1 MTVYDM
7 GKNSSGWPEI
17 LVRGRA
23 GDRVRLLP
31 GELLNPDGTVT
42 RANAGAGPDDPVLF
56 NYILAGGEERWHPR
70 FTYYGFRYVQV
81 ETIPAKPGNPKP
93 QVLSLQTDFTHD
105 DVAVDGHFTSGV
117 KLLNQIHDLIDRAIL
132 SNLASVITDCPTRE
146 KLGWLEQTHL
156 AGYSIMDNYGVLK
169 LYEKV
174 ADDMGEAQLSNGLVP
189 GIAPEYV
196 AFVDAKGD
204 STNFRDSPEWAA
216 PASWPPGRP
225 ISSTATWRC

>member
-1 MTVYDM
+1 MRGYRNRP
-7 GKNSSGWPEI
+7 KNNQEKSD
-17 LVRGRA
+17 GRI
-23 GDRVRLLP
+23 DSRLRRFDKGREFCIDFSRSKLMP
-31 GELLNPDGTVT
+31 RPLLLIHGYSATGLD
-42 RANAGAGPDDPVLF
+42 
-56 NYILAGGEERWHPR
+56 
-70 FTYYGFRYVQV
+70 FTNLVQV

-117 KLLNQIHDLIDRAIL
+117 KLLNQIHALIDRAIL

-174 ADDMGEAQLSNGLVP
+174 ADDMGEAQLSDGFVP

-225 ISSTATWRC
+225 ISSTATSRC